1 MKEGSMKVAGLRAL
15 FAAFAATVSVTVG
28 AQAQPAPLNIDAI
41 LPLTGGSAYSGLADS
56 QTVAAFEKYANAHGG
71 VRGQPI
77 HFIVSDDQSNPSVAV
92 QLTNAAIARHVPV
105 IAGSGVTATCAAMGA
120 AAAATGPVTFC
131 MSPGYA
137 PPPNS
142 YAFASTATIVSSAHA
157 QLTYAKM
164 RNFRRIAFLVSTDAT
179 GIVSA
184 QVYAALLKQ
193 PDLRD
198 VELVADERISN
209 SEISAAAQMAK
220 IKAARPDVLYTS
232 TSGTLF
238 ATVMRGMTDVGL
250 NIPVI
255 TTTANANLPQLKA
268 LADVLPHELFFN
280 GFALRL
286 GDQLRDKSIRD
297 QIAAFE
303 DAFKATG
310 VTPTDTNALGWD
322 ELLLTLAGFRQFGP
336 TMTAEQLKTFVLGQ
350 KHFAGMNGYYN
361 FSSGDQHGLGPDAV
375 VVISYDKEK
384 GDFYPASQPGGVP
397 LKR

>member
-1 MKEGSMKVAGLRAL
+1 MKEGSMKVAGLRTL
-15 FAAFAATVSVTVG
+15 FAAFAATVIVTTG

-56 QTVAAFEKYANAHGG
+56 QTVAAFEKYVNAHGG

-92 QLTNAAIARHVPV
+92 QLTNAAVARHVPV

-220 IKAARPDVLYTS
+220 IKAARPDGPLH
-232 TSGTLF
+232 
-238 ATVMRGMTDVGL
+238 L
-250 NIPVI
+250 NERHLV
-255 TTTANANLPQLKA
+255 
-268 LADVLPHELFFN
+268 
-280 GFALRL
+280 
-286 GDQLRDKSIRD
+286 RDSHARHD
-297 QIAAFE
+297 
-303 DAFKATG
+303 
-310 VTPTDTNALGWD
+310 
-322 ELLLTLAGFRQFGP
+322 
-336 TMTAEQLKTFVLGQ
+336 
-350 KHFAGMNGYYN
+350 
-361 FSSGDQHGLGPDAV
+361 
-375 VVISYDKEK
+375 
-384 GDFYPASQPGGVP
+384 
-397 LKR
+397 